1 MRSGKKFEL
10 EILEALEVA
19 HPASTLSSVCLFQPE
34 HFSGGQDLG
43 FEIDHLVHFSAGEED
58 HLVMFE
64 CKAQSVDLVGAMS
77 SLAAKE
83 WTVIY
88 SANGVAKRKFLKSQ
102 LFSQAQALLRNLYPR
117 RSAYEVF
124 VHGVVVSS
132 DQRTPTLSQEAPTQ
146 ERLKYHLVS
155 ELNLRAALQSPGGIA
170 TLLGLSPQSVRA
182 NRVQE
187 SDILRKVRH
196 GGIVPELG
204 HPEVPNGLRY
214 VERCRETLDFELT
227 KFFEPTEGKW
237 VINGAAG
244 MGKSVLLTYAAT
256 VFSTGRIIE
265 EVRADRQLP
274 KRKLT
279 SWDSPI
285 DKALP
290 NHARRKVVVCGLNP
304 KQHEVLKRE
313 CARFRLEFETLAQD
327 ESESA
332 PGPLPGHPRVEI
344 WSEKTAIQ
352 ADVLLVDEAH
362 DLSANSQKLIS
373 EWWHAGK
380 GKRYLIL
387 ACDRHQKLR
396 LLGDHATILEGIS
409 FAGCSVRL
417 SRNYRSPSPVY
428 GAALALMFRWF
439 AASGPKVM
447 PNAGELTKAFGFSLD
462 PTTPFPPASG
472 GKVKLQLR
480 NDCHPANY
488 WSFTVARYRD
498 FQTAYRWIEEW
509 GLSQQQV
516 LWVRFSHTDPY
527 VDHSSADRVQLRDL
541 RVLEPDHVI
550 DTHIKGREFPVV
562 VIEGLPADLNSENE
576 ASMLLWRR
584 RLYLCAS
591 RATCFLFFVSPDP
604 TDGGVAAEWDAELSA
619 LLRSC
624 STPSNRQES
633 SSKFWALEFEYPERA
648 LKPDAFREIDSIT
661 TEHRPSEAGLT
672 QALVEEVKV
681 VAVATPTAP
690 LLTAVEVSSSAPVV
704 TLSQETPSPQ
714 SATATATP
722 VVTVAKQEP
731 ERISRKDFQRT
742 YGNEKGWG
750 ALYDRY
756 LQTGVLPPA
765 PRKQSHQTVVKPT
778 AERTAAP
785 TPPSRREVAM
795 TPRMI
800 SEHMGVK
807 AFHILKTGMEIMRE
821 RRIPGMP
828 QMDILLPEDVTAR
841 VYQRHN
847 ASLPD
852 EADLQKLKMRVS
864 TTFSKR
870 GYG

>member
-10 EILEALEVA
+10 EILEALEA
-19 HPASTLSSVCLFQPE
+19 AYPASTLSSVCLFQPE
-34 HFSGGQDLG
+34 HFSDGHDLG
-43 FEIDHLVHFSAGEED
+43 FEIDHLVHFSAGEAD
-58 HLVMFE
+58 HLVIFE
-64 CKAQSVDLVGAMS
+64 CKAQPVELVGAMS
-77 SLAAKE
+77 SQAAKE
-83 WTVIY
+83 WTVTY
-88 SANGVAKRKFLKSQ
+88 TANGVGKRKFLKSQ

-117 RSAYEVF
+117 KSAYEVF

-132 DQRTPTLSQEAPTQ
+132 DQRTPSLSQDAPTQ
-146 ERLKYHLVS
+146 ERLKYHLIS
-155 ELNLRAALQSPGGIA
+155 ELNLRAAFQSPSGIA
-170 TLLGLSPQSVRA
+170 TLLGLSPHSVRA

-244 MGKSVLLTYAAT
+244 MGKSVLLTYAAA
-256 VFSTGRIIE
+256 VFATGRMIK

-274 KRKLT
+274 KRMLT
-279 SWDSPI
+279 VWDSPI
-285 DKALP
+285 EKVLP
-290 NHARRKVVVCGLNP
+290 PHARRKVVVCGLNP

-332 PGPLPGHPRVEI
+332 SGPLPGHPRVEI

-362 DLSANSQKLIS
+362 DLSSNSQKQIS

-396 LLGDHATILEGIS
+396 LLGDHATILEGVS

-462 PTTPFPPASG
+462 PTSPFPPASG
-472 GKVKLQLR
+472 GRVKLQLR

-527 VDHSSADRVQLRDL
+527 ADHSSADRVQLRDL

-562 VIEGLPADLNSENE
+562 VIEGLPADLNSSDES
-576 ASMLLWRR
+576 SMLLWRR

-604 TDGGVAAEWDAELSA
+604 SAGGVAAEWDVELSA
-619 LLRSC
+619 LLKSC

-633 SSKFWALEFEYPERA
+633 SSKFWTLEFDYPERA
-648 LKPDAFREIDSIT
+648 LKPDAFREIESPT
-661 TEHRPSEAGLT
+661 AEQRPSATELT
-672 QALVEEVKV
+672 PVLVEEVTVIADAKPITPPLAAV
-681 VAVATPTAP
+681 EISPPPAAVAPPQEAP
-690 LLTAVEVSSSAPVV
+690 P
-704 TLSQETPSPQ
+704 PQ
-714 SATATATP
+714 STQVATKQVAP
-722 VVTVAKQEP
+722 VAKQEP
-731 ERISRKDFQRT
+731 ERLSRKDFQRT

-765 PRKQSHQTVVKPT
+765 PPKQAFHAIPKPQV
-778 AERTAAP
+778 E
-785 TPPSRREVAM
+785 RREAQVKQLKREVVM

-800 SEHMGVK
+800 SEHLGVK
-807 AFHILKTGMEIMRE
+807 AFHILKTGLEIMKE
-821 RRIPGMP
+821 RRIPSMP
-828 QMDILLPEDVTAR
+828 QMDIALPEEVTAR

-852 EADLQKLKMRVS
+852 EADLQKLKRLVAATS
-864 TTFSKR
+864 AKR
-870 GYG
+870 